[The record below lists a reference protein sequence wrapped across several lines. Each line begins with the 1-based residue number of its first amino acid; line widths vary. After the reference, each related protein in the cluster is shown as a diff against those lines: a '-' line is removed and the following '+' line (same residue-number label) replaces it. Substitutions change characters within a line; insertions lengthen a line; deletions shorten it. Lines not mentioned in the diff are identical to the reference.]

1 MALQPL
7 LLLLLLAVASTYV
20 LEYASS
26 PGGLW
31 PGVSGPSPVGR
42 GGGGASSHSVLQII
56 EPVSVQAVFLQV
68 VLVEAYAAASR
79 SGKHE
84 KNIMP
89 ATIKTSPAKSRGKK
103 NQRFLSSG
111 P

>member
-1 MALQPL
+1 MLLLLL

-31 PGVSGPSPVGR
+31 PCVGR
-42 GGGGASSHSVLQII
+42 PPSIGGVGRAASSHSVLQIV
-56 EPVSVQAVFLQV
+56 EPVSVQAVFLKV
-68 VLVEAYAAASR
+68 VLVEADAAASR

-84 KNIMP
+84 KKYYARYN
-89 ATIKTSPAKSRGKK
+89 
-103 NQRFLSSG
+103 
-111 P
+111 